1 MRPADSYSLVI
12 ARFISYNMMHL
23 NVEQEIRN
31 GLELCKYCLN
41 HPAIFKGAVY
51 RGSNG
56 KRRINMRALLPPI
69 SLTMGQVLVA
79 LAVELN
85 LLIFLTS
92 QQDLLDVIIKFIAM
106 VAITKFDDMYASTL
120 QSKMKAC
127 VGKRLEKKY
136 SRHMSFTFK

>member
-1 MRPADSYSLVI
+1 
-12 ARFISYNMMHL
+12 MMHL
-23 NVEQEIRN
+23 NVETEIRN

-41 HPAIFKGAVY
+41 HPGIFKGAAY
-51 RGSNG
+51 RDSNG
-56 KRRINMRALLPPI
+56 KRRINLIALLPPF

-85 LLIFLTS
+85 LLVFLTS

-106 VAITKFDDMYASTL
+106 VAITKFDDMYAATL

-127 VGKRLEKKY
+127 AGKRLQKKY
-136 SRHMSFTFK
+136 SRHMSYTYSLWQTK